1 MKWIRKVNAPFS
13 DRLMLFKV
21 SLIAGA
27 AGGRFGVSASATLRK
42 DLGISFLKMMGEIL
56 IFAEDTG
63 NLLVKYKMLDQPPM
77 VK

>member
-1 MKWIRKVNAPFS
+1 
-13 DRLMLFKV
+13 MLFKV